1 MQEWEYILLTIERF
15 ETYWVVRYNESNE
28 PIAGADIRLD
38 EYLKELGTEG
48 WEAVGAI
55 GNDMCTL
62 LFKRPRSE

>member
-1 MQEWEYILLTIERF
+1 MQEWEYILLTIDRF

-55 GNDMCTL
+55 GNDMRTL
-62 LFKRPRSE
+62 LFKRPKSE